1 MLSLV
6 ERFCDFYSTGIIKTS
21 NETNECC
28 VSQDKILHKYLK
40 PIQNHC
46 ILFRRKKKHFR
57 ESCLILNYAVQN
69 FKHSSK
75 LSYKMFPQYLSSII
89 QLLLYLFDK
98 QTFLSTFLNEEVC
111 NYYQLKYYVE
121 EIRQK
126 VLEAFICFCKIL

>member
-1 MLSLV
+1 
-6 ERFCDFYSTGIIKTS
+6 
-21 NETNECC
+21 
-28 VSQDKILHKYLK
+28 
-40 PIQNHC
+40 
-46 ILFRRKKKHFR
+46 
-57 ESCLILNYAVQN
+57 
-69 FKHSSK
+69 
-75 LSYKMFPQYLSSII
+75 MFPQYLSSII